1 MKLIQFKSQILFAL
15 LILITLSASSNLQA
29 QDHTK
34 LIGNKARKGS
44 SNSSFPAIK
53 GQQVGI
59 KMNAG
64 RKPVQLLKLNFGVD
78 NRNKE
83 AIKFKVNIYEFSGDK
98 PGEAITTKDI
108 IASIPNGKNRVD
120 VDLSPYKIVTKGDI
134 LASIEFLSTSKG
146 SEPVFS
152 IGLFNGGTYRY
163 EIDEWKK
170 MPIAGVD
177 FNVLV
182 KKIK

>member
-1 MKLIQFKSQILFAL
+1 MKLIQFKSKTLFAGF
-15 LILITLSASSNLQA
+15 ILITLFASLNLQG

-34 LIGNKARKGS
+34 LIGNKARQGS

-64 RKPVQLLKLNFGVD
+64 RKPVQLLKLNFGVENHHPD
-78 NRNKE
+78 
-83 AIKFKVNIYEFSGDK
+83 AIKFKVNVYEFNEDK

-108 IASIPNGKNRVD
+108 IASIPNGKSRVD
-120 VDLSPYKIVTKGDI
+120 VDLSPYNIVTKGEI
-134 LASIEFLSTSKG
+134 LVSIEFLSTLKG
-146 SEPVFS
+146 PEPIFS

-163 EIDEWKK
+163 QNDVWKK
-170 MPIAGVD
+170 MPVAGVD

-182 KKIK
+182 KKVK